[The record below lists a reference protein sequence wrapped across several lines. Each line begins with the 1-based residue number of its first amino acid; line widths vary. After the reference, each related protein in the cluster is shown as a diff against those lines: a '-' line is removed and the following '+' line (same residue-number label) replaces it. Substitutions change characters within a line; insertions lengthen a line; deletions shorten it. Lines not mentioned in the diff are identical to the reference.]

1 MRTSAKVT
9 RRRTLVPV
17 GVALLVALAAAACSS
32 ASSSSTSSPSTGS
45 SSSAAGL
52 IPIRFQLSW
61 TPEAE
66 FAGYLVAK
74 AEGYYQQAG
83 LNVSILSGGPN
94 INDVQQLVSGA
105 ADLAVDRT
113 STLFQAVAKGI
124 PIKAI
129 AETDSVPQI
138 WLVGWKKDGITSV
151 ASLKGQRIGIYSDDA
166 FIVDTML
173 KHMGISLSQV
183 HVFFQGFNVNPFIA
197 NKYPVAEV
205 YLTSDLES
213 IQFAG
218 IKTSELTIFKPADY
232 GANIIH
238 GVIMG
243 TDKIIQ
249 SDPAALT
256 KFVQATL
263 KGWEYAYTHPYQ
275 AISIV
280 LQAAGPSGGT
290 RAYQTAGLMAM
301 KAIQWPTGVA
311 PPNWGQIPL
320 SVYQQNAQV
329 VTSNGVVTSPIN
341 VAADVDTSIAGGNG

>member
-1 MRTSAKVT
+1 MTAKAT
-9 RRRTLVPV
+9 RRRTLGTI
-17 GVALLVALAAAACSS
+17 GVALVVALAAAACGSSSSSSSSS
-32 ASSSSTSSPSTGS
+32 ASSSSQPN
-45 SSSAAGL
+45 L
-52 IPIRFQLSW
+52 IPLRFQLSW

-74 AEGYYQQAG
+74 AMGFYKQAG
-83 LNVSILSGGPN
+83 LNVTILSGGPN

-105 ADLAVDRT
+105 ADLTIDRT

-138 WLVGWKKDGITSV
+138 ELVGWKKDGITSV
-151 ASLKGQRIGIYSDDA
+151 ASLKGQRIGIYSDDS

-173 KHMGISLSQV
+173 KNMGIGLSQV
-183 HVFFQGFNVNPFIA
+183 HIFFQGFNVDPFVA
-197 NKYPVAEV
+197 NKYPVAEA
-205 YLTSDLES
+205 YLTSDTES
-213 IQFAG
+213 IVFAG
-218 IKTSELTIFKPADY
+218 VKLSELTVFKPADY
-232 GANIIH
+232 GAGIIH

-243 TDKIIQ
+243 TDSLIQ
-249 SDPAALT
+249 SDPGALK

-263 KGWEYAYTHPYQ
+263 KGWEYSYAHPYQ

-280 LQAAGPSGGT
+280 LAAAGPSGGT
-290 RAYQTAGLMAM
+290 RAYQTAGLTAM
-301 KAIQWPTGVA
+301 EAIQWPNGTM

-329 VTSNGVVTSPIN
+329 VQSNGVVSTPIN
-341 VAADVDTSIAGGNG
+341 VAATVDTSIAG